1 MAEQS
6 GLHQEGEQ
14 DVGARVEGPMT
25 GVPGRRNMAN
35 MILLYV
41 TIDHARI
48 VEWARRRGARPVTF
62 DGDVRPWPL
71 LFQFGPRPPGVIG
84 TGWDRFFDEFER
96 ADLAFVYRDAA
107 PEGQLT
113 IDYEFI
119 KRIAVPD
126 LIFSGRSTVIEKVA

>member
-1 MAEQS
+1 
-6 GLHQEGEQ
+6 
-14 DVGARVEGPMT
+14 
-25 GVPGRRNMAN
+25 MAN
-35 MILLYV
+35 TILLYV

-48 VEWARRRGARPVTF
+48 VEWARQRGARPATF
-62 DGDVRPWPL
+62 DGDDHPWPL
-71 LFQFGPRPPGVIG
+71 LFQFGPPAPGVIG

-107 PEGQLT
+107 PDGQLI